1 MNQQAALVNNRNT
14 NTNSSSLEIEDI
26 SDSDREDNDGPE
38 NSSNPK
44 EPHEPETDM
53 AAGSSQAEVSGGAA
67 VTAAAVPETNEKT
80 PVKDPADMT
89 LEERLKALDEKYQKW
104 SGNSGPKGTPTPAT
118 PATPS
123 GQTKKEPVLPS
134 LTINNSNASGAQGA
148 TPKTCQ
154 TPVSEVIEIKSLNSA
169 STTSSSGG
177 SSGSTGSATTA
188 TPSGGATSK
197 FSFDLK
203 PTQPS
208 PIVQKLL
215 ARKSIFDED
224 TKRLENLNSIDEP
237 TENSEKP
244 GNKTGLPKDS
254 QDLLNCKQSVAVNDQ
269 LMTVGS
275 VNFGS
280 SSYSQNNISATPTEP
295 SSIGA
300 NPGEHRFKLDR
311 SMPVQ
316 DPKQQ
321 QSTPVRPMLN
331 KLNSIQN
338 LDSKSSSQVV
348 TGSNPAGAVSIKN
361 SASGL
366 QTRNNSNSTTS
377 SALVPSTPPII
388 GQVRPVAKPGLNPGI
403 LTASSVTMPIKPL
416 VDNKIRPLQVSTK
429 PSATVTPTFKTSS
442 TTSHQATSGLRRN
455 STLTTTTASTKSLCT
470 VTTNTSSMLAKAA
483 AVEKGEASSTTSSPK
498 ITNNIEEGCD
508 QKTERNSPE
517 SSTHPEAVSSCGL
530 GENPKSLEQIIDESV
545 SSTTKELNLDFKAKN
560 SNNSDH
566 SRDVKSGLKTKVE
579 LDPFGALIKDST
591 FAGKKTETLVNKVGI
606 DGGPTNKVIKTE
618 PGLNINTAS
627 ATTATSTG
635 TKPKHSGEKSGGGD
649 RSKDRSGSHNSD
661 KTSKNTD
668 GSAGSSG
675 RSKHGENS
683 SKLNKS
689 DVKSNKMKEFK
700 DKELKELFA
709 TTDTIPNHIKSRTES
724 SSSSSKHNDSASG
737 HSGSKS
743 HRKPSNEDHS
753 GSGGSKSSK
762 SDSKKSDKE
771 HGSHGSHH
779 GSHHHGHGSHSSSH
793 SSHHGSSHHE
803 KSHHKSSS
811 SNKDGNKRRLSD
823 ATDGHPVEMGPKNK
837 VPKVTSENVS
847 FFVRLFFIVKDSFHF
862 NRN

>member
-1 MNQQAALVNNRNT
+1 MGGQDSGLSEDHGSTGSSGSTGVGNGHGPNYRNKHLTNNSVTGSGTGSGTLGLKNSSNNDKVRRSSTDSARSSVTGGIHLHDDLDLRISPHNFKPSAGSVAGADDVSDGSRPGTPLCDERPPETPGVVPAGTEVTTAVAGPGHKTASNSRLERLTSARSTEPMSLPLPKFATQMLANQIQSASSASSAYLTVATSKKDPRLKSPAGSGGSSSHSSLSVSTCLKSPPPSLKSPGLTSNSSRIIPEHMNSSGSSDGLSLDLPTSGSRKSIGNNSSSVDASGKPHDPRLGLLSKSKHVSSMNQAALVNNRNNT
-14 NTNSSSLEIEDI
+14 TTNSSSLEIEDI

-53 AAGSSQAEVSGGAA
+53 ATGSSQAEVSGAA

-123 GQTKKEPVLPS
+123 GQTKKEPVLPT

-169 STTSSSGG
+169 STISSSGG

-237 TENSEKP
+237 SENSEKP
-244 GNKTGLPKDS
+244 GKTGLPKDS

-280 SSYSQNNISATPTEP
+280 SSYSNNISATPTEP

-300 NPGEHRFKLDR
+300 NPGDHRFKLDR
-311 SMPVQ
+311 SMPVNQ
-316 DPKQQ
+316 DHKQQ

-338 LDSKSSSQVV
+338 LDLNNPNSKSNSPQVV
-348 TGSNPAGAVSIKN
+348 AGSNPAGAVSIKN

-416 VDNKIRPLQVSTK
+416 VDNKIRPLQVISIDFTK
-429 PSATVTPTFKTSS
+429 
-442 TTSHQATSGLRRN
+442 
-455 STLTTTTASTKSLCT
+455 
-470 VTTNTSSMLAKAA
+470 
-483 AVEKGEASSTTSSPK
+483 
-498 ITNNIEEGCD
+498 
-508 QKTERNSPE
+508 
-517 SSTHPEAVSSCGL
+517 
-530 GENPKSLEQIIDESV
+530 
-545 SSTTKELNLDFKAKN
+545 
-560 SNNSDH
+560 
-566 SRDVKSGLKTKVE
+566 
-579 LDPFGALIKDST
+579 
-591 FAGKKTETLVNKVGI
+591 
-606 DGGPTNKVIKTE
+606 
-618 PGLNINTAS
+618 
-627 ATTATSTG
+627 
-635 TKPKHSGEKSGGGD
+635 
-649 RSKDRSGSHNSD
+649 
-661 KTSKNTD
+661 
-668 GSAGSSG
+668 
-675 RSKHGENS
+675 
-683 SKLNKS
+683 
-689 DVKSNKMKEFK
+689 
-700 DKELKELFA
+700 
-709 TTDTIPNHIKSRTES
+709 
-724 SSSSSKHNDSASG
+724 
-737 HSGSKS
+737 
-743 HRKPSNEDHS
+743 
-753 GSGGSKSSK
+753 
-762 SDSKKSDKE
+762 
-771 HGSHGSHH
+771 
-779 GSHHHGHGSHSSSH
+779 
-793 SSHHGSSHHE
+793 
-803 KSHHKSSS
+803 
-811 SNKDGNKRRLSD
+811 
-823 ATDGHPVEMGPKNK
+823 
-837 VPKVTSENVS
+837 
-847 FFVRLFFIVKDSFHF
+847 
-862 NRN
+862 

>member
-1 MNQQAALVNNRNT
+1 MGGQDSGLSEDHGSTGSSGSTGVGNGHGPNYRNKHLTNNSVTGSGTGSGTLGLKNSSNNDKVRRSSTDSARSSVTGGIHLHDELDLRISPHNFKPGSGSVAGADDVSDGSRPGTPLCDERPPETGPGGVVPAGTEVTTAVAGPGHKTASNSRLERLTSARSTEPMSLPLPKFATQMLANQIQSASSASSAYLTVATSKKDPRLKSPAGSGGGSSSHSSLSVSTCLKSPPPSLKSPGLTSNSSRIIPEHMNSSGSSDGLSLDLGPTSGSRKSIGNNSSSVDASGKPHDPRLGLLSKSKHVSSMNPALVNNRNNT
-14 NTNSSSLEIEDI
+14 TTTNSSSLEIEDI

-53 AAGSSQAEVSGGAA
+53 ATGSSQAEVSGGAA

-244 GNKTGLPKDS
+244 GNKTGLPGKDS

-338 LDSKSSSQVV
+338 LDSKSSPQVV
-348 TGSNPAGAVSIKN
+348 AGSNPAGAVSIKN

-416 VDNKIRPLQVSTK
+416 VDNKIRPLQVISID
-429 PSATVTPTFKTSS
+429 FTSFF
-442 TTSHQATSGLRRN
+442 Q
-455 STLTTTTASTKSLCT
+455 
-470 VTTNTSSMLAKAA
+470 
-483 AVEKGEASSTTSSPK
+483 SP
-498 ITNNIEEGCD
+498 
-508 QKTERNSPE
+508 
-517 SSTHPEAVSSCGL
+517 
-530 GENPKSLEQIIDESV
+530 
-545 SSTTKELNLDFKAKN
+545 
-560 SNNSDH
+560 
-566 SRDVKSGLKTKVE
+566 LKT
-579 LDPFGALIKDST
+579 I
-591 FAGKKTETLVNKVGI
+591 
-606 DGGPTNKVIKTE
+606 
-618 PGLNINTAS
+618 
-627 ATTATSTG
+627 
-635 TKPKHSGEKSGGGD
+635 
-649 RSKDRSGSHNSD
+649 
-661 KTSKNTD
+661 
-668 GSAGSSG
+668 
-675 RSKHGENS
+675 
-683 SKLNKS
+683 
-689 DVKSNKMKEFK
+689 NKMF
-700 DKELKELFA
+700 
-709 TTDTIPNHIKSRTES
+709 
-724 SSSSSKHNDSASG
+724 
-737 HSGSKS
+737 
-743 HRKPSNEDHS
+743 
-753 GSGGSKSSK
+753 
-762 SDSKKSDKE
+762 
-771 HGSHGSHH
+771 
-779 GSHHHGHGSHSSSH
+779 
-793 SSHHGSSHHE
+793 
-803 KSHHKSSS
+803 
-811 SNKDGNKRRLSD
+811 
-823 ATDGHPVEMGPKNK
+823 
-837 VPKVTSENVS
+837 
-847 FFVRLFFIVKDSFHF
+847 
-862 NRN
+862 

>member
-1 MNQQAALVNNRNT
+1 MGGQDSGLSEDHGSTGSSGSTGVGNGHGPNYRNKHLTNNSVTGSGTGSGTLGLKNSSNNDKVRRSSTDSARSSVTGGIHLHDDLDLRISPHNFKPSAGSVAGADDVSDGSRPGTPLCDERPPETPGVVPAGTEVTTAVAGPGHKTASNSRLERLTSARSTEPMSLPLPKFATQMLANQIQSASSASSAYLTVATSKKDPRLKSPAGSGGSSSHSSLSVSTCLKSPPPSLKSPGLTSNSSRIIPEHMNSSGSLDGLSLDPTSGSRKSIGNNSSSVDASGKPHDPRLGLLSKSKHVSSMNQAALVNNRNNT
-14 NTNSSSLEIEDI
+14 TTNSSSLEIEDI

-53 AAGSSQAEVSGGAA
+53 ATGSSQAEVSGGAA

-123 GQTKKEPVLPS
+123 GQAKKEPVLPT
-134 LTINNSNASGAQGA
+134 LTINNSNVSGAQGA

-169 STTSSSGG
+169 STTSGSSGG

-244 GNKTGLPKDS
+244 GGKTGLPKDS

-280 SSYSQNNISATPTEP
+280 SSYSNNISATPTEP

-300 NPGEHRFKLDR
+300 NPGDHRFKLDR
-311 SMPVQ
+311 SMPVNQ
-316 DPKQQ
+316 DHKQQ

-338 LDSKSSSQVV
+338 LDLNNPNSKSNSPQVV
-348 TGSNPAGAVSIKN
+348 AGSNPAGAVSIKN

-416 VDNKIRPLQVSTK
+416 VDNKIRPLQVISIDFTK
-429 PSATVTPTFKTSS
+429 
-442 TTSHQATSGLRRN
+442 
-455 STLTTTTASTKSLCT
+455 
-470 VTTNTSSMLAKAA
+470 
-483 AVEKGEASSTTSSPK
+483 
-498 ITNNIEEGCD
+498 
-508 QKTERNSPE
+508 
-517 SSTHPEAVSSCGL
+517 
-530 GENPKSLEQIIDESV
+530 
-545 SSTTKELNLDFKAKN
+545 
-560 SNNSDH
+560 
-566 SRDVKSGLKTKVE
+566 
-579 LDPFGALIKDST
+579 
-591 FAGKKTETLVNKVGI
+591 
-606 DGGPTNKVIKTE
+606 
-618 PGLNINTAS
+618 
-627 ATTATSTG
+627 
-635 TKPKHSGEKSGGGD
+635 
-649 RSKDRSGSHNSD
+649 
-661 KTSKNTD
+661 
-668 GSAGSSG
+668 
-675 RSKHGENS
+675 
-683 SKLNKS
+683 
-689 DVKSNKMKEFK
+689 
-700 DKELKELFA
+700 
-709 TTDTIPNHIKSRTES
+709 
-724 SSSSSKHNDSASG
+724 
-737 HSGSKS
+737 
-743 HRKPSNEDHS
+743 
-753 GSGGSKSSK
+753 
-762 SDSKKSDKE
+762 
-771 HGSHGSHH
+771 
-779 GSHHHGHGSHSSSH
+779 
-793 SSHHGSSHHE
+793 
-803 KSHHKSSS
+803 
-811 SNKDGNKRRLSD
+811 
-823 ATDGHPVEMGPKNK
+823 
-837 VPKVTSENVS
+837 
-847 FFVRLFFIVKDSFHF
+847 
-862 NRN
+862 